1 MGVEG
6 RRRGVLQVAAHHDA
20 APQTGLFGAH
30 HERLVAFALKRLADG
45 SVAGLVARCKRRRR
59 GGRVGHAV
67 VGRARADQ
75 PHALCAVERGR
86 RVAVLDHQH
95 RDMGQTH
102 AVAHHENQ
110 VADLALGVRGPDT
123 APRKEAQRPDKQDC
137 RSLLHNR
144 YKDSPFS
151 AKVHRPKAGFTATSL
166 QRNTA
171 AAPDRLRHSQICPAH
186 RSGRRRLL
194 ALAADVVAVGGVG
207 LVGRLGLE
215 QLARAEP
222 LRDVEVRDGPSRAVV
237 RPVVARARRGKPHEI
252 ALVAVAVACAG
263 YQSFVPSC
271 V

>member
-30 HERLVAFALKRLADG
+30 HERLVALAIERLADG

-144 YKDSPFS
+144 YKDSPFP
-151 AKVHRPKAGFTATSL
+151 RRCTARRQVS
-166 QRNTA
+166 
-171 AAPDRLRHSQICPAH
+171 RLRHCNVTPQPLPTGSVTAGFAPPDFPHRICPDPSVRPPAPT
-186 RSGRRRLL
+186 RAGSGRCSRRRRRTCR
-194 ALAADVVAVGGVG
+194 ATGAGAAC
-207 LVGRLGLE
+207 
-215 QLARAEP
+215 P
-222 LRDVEVRDGPSRAVV
+222 
-237 RPVVARARRGKPHEI
+237 
-252 ALVAVAVACAG
+252 
-263 YQSFVPSC
+263 Y
-271 V
+271 

>member
-6 RRRGVLQVAAHHDA
+6 RRRGVLQVAAHHDT

-30 HERLVAFALKRLADG
+30 HERLVALAIERLADG

-151 AKVHRPKAGFTATSL
+151 AKVHRPKAGFTATSSH
-166 QRNTA
+166 RNTA
-171 AAPDRLRHSQICPAH
+171 AAPVRLRHSRICPDPSA
-186 RSGRRRLL
+186 RPPAPTRAGSGRCSRRRRRTCRSTG
-194 ALAADVVAVGGVG
+194 AGAAC
-207 LVGRLGLE
+207 
-215 QLARAEP
+215 P
-222 LRDVEVRDGPSRAVV
+222 
-237 RPVVARARRGKPHEI
+237 
-252 ALVAVAVACAG
+252 C
-263 YQSFVPSC
+263 
-271 V
+271 